1 MMQAGGRLAVGRSI
15 ACAGG
20 TPGNQ
25 GECSDLED

>member
-1 MMQAGGRLAVGRSI
+1 MQDIQSAAGRGG

-20 TPGNQ
+20 TPGNR